1 MYSIYTMGGKSLN
14 YNSLLVFDI
23 QRFSDEYDIKQQ
35 SYQFYIETV
44 QIQDTKEIGTINIE
58 NIDINN
64 MISISMEYEDTTKQ
78 ILAENN
84 AGLSDL
90 FILSK
95 RYDSLIYVILYPFQ
109 GMGTNADTIA
119 LGYKDSGGLH
129 PLPNLIKLNP
139 QYGAKYLN
147 IVIEY
152 KQKKPA
158 KLISLDR
165 MKDFLSG
172 CKSIFFDSTCHPTS
186 SEIEELVTDGFTKQV
201 VNFYTFVS
209 KQLPNSYSTI
219 TELPNNIIE
228 YLQDPVGYI
237 ASDVRYMF
245 ANCNNLL
252 EIPYCNIDTSQCT
265 SFYYFAGS
273 NNGYGKISKADLT
286 WLNCN
291 KGTDFGAFLRG
302 TDLEKVDDLDYS
314 NINNAYCMFADMNY
328 VKQIDIASMKNSNNL
343 QNMDQ
348 MFVND
353 KLLEK
358 IIGIE
363 NINTANVTKMS
374 YCFKE
379 CSKLTNM
386 DLSNWDTNKNTRFVA
401 MFSMCVNLKNVN
413 IVLDMASISQTD
425 INDFATSSTANRY
438 PIFYQAPIQSGVKI
452 KNPPQMYYD
461 DIEFFNTNYLGLTS
475 DQYEIV
481 S

>member
-1 MYSIYTMGGKSLN
+1 
-14 YNSLLVFDI
+14 
-23 QRFSDEYDIKQQ
+23 
-35 SYQFYIETV
+35 
-44 QIQDTKEIGTINIE
+44 
-58 NIDINN
+58 
-64 MISISMEYEDTTKQ
+64 MISY
-78 ILAENN
+78 NN
-84 AGLSDL
+84 YRGGVQ
-90 FILSK
+90 
-95 RYDSLIYVILYPFQ
+95 SLISTPF
-109 GMGTNADTIA
+109 
-119 LGYKDSGGLH
+119 
-129 PLPNLIKLNP
+129 NLQLFAND
-139 QYGAKYLN
+139 
-147 IVIEY
+147 
-152 KQKKPA
+152 

-201 VNFYTFVS
+201 VNFYSFVS
-209 KQLPNSYSTI
+209 KQLPNSYTTI

-245 ANCNNLL
+245 ANCHNLL

-273 NNGYGKISKADLT
+273 NNGYGKISKVDLT

-291 KGTDFGAFLRG
+291 KGTDFSAFLRG

-314 NINNAYCMFADMNY
+314 NIKNAYCMFADMNY
-328 VKQIDIASMKNSNNL
+328 VKQIDITSMKNSNNL
-343 QNMDQ
+343 QNMNQ
-348 MFVND
+348 MFVDD

-358 IIGIE
+358 IIGIG
-363 NINTANVTKMS
+363 NINTANVTTMAH
-374 YCFKE
+374 CFKE